1 MISLVSLLLLACV
14 CAQHFEPRRIEASGR
29 DPVLV
34 TTCDLSGDGVVDS
47 AVADFLVRARG
58 VRPFCFCFLFH
69 VPSLSLGQHHYRA
82 GQSWREHDI
91 VSLPDAD
98 RWSQRTFWHC
108 VRRFEQ

>member
-69 VPSLSLGQHHYRA
+69 VPSLVLRA
-82 GQSWREHDI
+82 TP
-91 VSLPDAD
+91 LPC
-98 RWSQRTFWHC
+98 WSILEGTRHC
-108 VRRFEQ
+108 FAPRR